1 MIADTPR
8 CRHRNMKT
16 LSFICQKGGTGKTTL
31 ALNIAVEAMRRGFT
45 VAVIDLDPQPSA
57 CAWSD
62 LRATRDEPVVI
73 DAKPSRLAAAVE
85 TARAQDG
92 LDLLIIDTGG
102 RTEEGAFAAAKASD
116 LVVVPVQPSAVDL
129 KSIPATRDL
138 IAMAGAPRALA
149 VITRTK
155 PFGTRHKESA
165 AWLGQSKISVS
176 DTVIGDRITFQD
188 AYAAG
193 QGVSEYAPS
202 SRAADEVGE
211 LFRDIAIRL
220 GLKSTR
226 HANKKKSG
234 DVDNGKQTTKPRRAR

>member
-1 MIADTPR
+1 
-8 CRHRNMKT
+8 MKI

-31 ALNIAVEAMRRGFT
+31 ALNVAVEAMRRGYT

-62 LRATRDEPVVI
+62 LRTKRGEPPVI
-73 DAKPSRLAAAVE
+73 DAKPARLAAAVQA
-85 TARAQDG
+85 ARAEGG

-138 IAMAGAPRALA
+138 IAMAGYPQALA

-155 PFGTRHKESA
+155 PFGTRHKESE
-165 AWLGQSKISVS
+165 AWLAQSKIAVS
-176 DTVIGDRITFQD
+176 RSIIGDRITFQD

-193 QGVSEYAPS
+193 QGVAEYAPA
-202 SRAADEVGE
+202 SRAAEEVDA
-211 LFRDIAIRL
+211 LFRDIAGRL
-220 GLKSTR
+220 GLKTPK
-226 HANKKKSG
+226 HAEKKKSG
-234 DVDNGKQTTKPRRAR
+234 DVDNGKQKTKSRRPR

>member
-1 MIADTPR
+1 
-8 CRHRNMKT
+8 MKT

-31 ALNIAVEAMRRGFT
+31 ALNIAVEAMRCGLT

-62 LRATRDEPVVI
+62 LRGKREEPMVI
-73 DAKPSRLAAAVE
+73 DAKPARLAAAVE
-85 TARAQDG
+85 TARAQGG

-102 RTEEGAFAAAKASD
+102 RTEEGAFAAAKAAD

-138 IAMAGAPRALA
+138 IQMAGNPSALA

-155 PFGTRHKESA
+155 PFGTRHKESE
-165 AWLGQSKISVS
+165 AWLNHAKMVVSKTI
-176 DTVIGDRITFQD
+176 IGDRITFQD

-193 QGVSEYAPS
+193 QGVAEYAPG
-202 SRAADEVGE
+202 SRAADEVTA
-211 LFRDIAIRL
+211 LFRDIAERL
-220 GLKSTR
+220 GVTTAR

-234 DVDNGKQTTKPRRAR
+234 DVDNGKQKTQPRRAR

>member
-1 MIADTPR
+1 
-8 CRHRNMKT
+8 MKT

-31 ALNIAVEAMRRGFT
+31 ALNIAVEAMHRGYI
-45 VAVIDLDPQPSA
+45 VAVVDLDPQPSA

-62 LRATRDEPVVI
+62 LRGKRAEPVVI
-73 DAKPSRLAAAVE
+73 DAKPARLAAAVE
-85 TARAQDG
+85 TARAQGG

-138 IAMAGAPRALA
+138 IAMAGAKPTLA

-155 PFGTRHKESA
+155 PFGTRHKESE
-165 AWLGQSKISVS
+165 AWLSQSKVTVS
-176 DTVIGDRITFQD
+176 RAIIGDRITFQD

-193 QGVSEYAPS
+193 QGVSEYAPG
-202 SRAADEVGE
+202 SRAALEVAD
-211 LFRDIAIRL
+211 LFADIAARI
-220 GLKSTR
+220 GLTTIK
-226 HANKKKSG
+226 HADKKKSG
-234 DVDNGKQTTKPRRAR
+234 DVDNGNEKTKPRRAR

>member
-1 MIADTPR
+1 
-8 CRHRNMKT
+8 MKT

-45 VAVIDLDPQPSA
+45 VAVVDLDPQPSA
-57 CAWSD
+57 CAWGD
-62 LRATRDEPVVI
+62 LRGKRTEPVVI
-73 DAKPSRLAAAVE
+73 DAKPARLAAAVE
-85 TARAQDG
+85 TARAQGG

-138 IAMAGAPRALA
+138 IAMAGAKPSLA

-155 PFGTRHKESA
+155 PFGTRHKESE
-165 AWLGQSKISVS
+165 AWLNQSKISVS
-176 DTVIGDRITFQD
+176 RAIIGDRITFQD

-193 QGVSEYAPS
+193 QGVSEYAPD
-202 SRAADEVGE
+202 SRAADEVAD
-211 LFRDIAIRL
+211 LFADIAARI
-220 GLKSTR
+220 GLKTIK
-226 HANKKKSG
+226 HADKKKSG
-234 DVDNGKQTTKPRRAR
+234 DVDNGKQKTKPRRAR